1 MIPFKAVSDCR
12 FAIESGDIDWEY
24 VDGELKYI

>member
-1 MIPFKAVSDCR
+1 MIPLKAVSECR

-24 VDGELKYI
+24 VDEELKYI